1 MTTEQY
7 PNWFMYGAVNLFSKY
22 LEELKGR
29 EVHCLQIGAYTGDAT
44 EWLLKNVLT
53 HPNSTLTDVDTWEGS
68 DEVIHKE
75 FDWQDVETVYT
86 NRHQA
91 SIDAGRLIKKKSTS
105 NDFFKEDSK
114 QYDFIYIDGDHTAVA
129 TLKDGLNGLDRL
141 KLGGIIAFDDYT
153 WDAGKGPMN
162 NPKAGIDGI
171 LLAHAQ
177 KLSTLEISF
186 QAWMR
191 KIS

>member
-22 LEELKGR
+22 LEELK
-29 EVHCLQIGAYTGDAT
+29 EKEIHCLQIGAYTGDAT
-44 EWLLKNVLT
+44 EWLLDNILT

-75 FDWQDVETVYT
+75 FDWKDVETVYT
-86 NRHQA
+86 ERHQKH
-91 SIDAGRLIKKKSTS
+91 IDSGRLIKKKMTS
-105 NDFFKEDSK
+105 NKFYAENTGL
-114 QYDFIYIDGDHTAVA
+114 YDFIYIDGDHTAVA
-129 TLKDGLNGLDRL
+129 TLNDGIHGLGSL
-141 KLGGIIAFDDYT
+141 KLGGIMAFDDYT
-153 WDAGKGPMN
+153 WDAGKGPMS

-171 LLAHAQ
+171 LLSYAQ
-177 KLSTLEISF
+177 KLFTLEISF
-186 QAWMR
+186 QVWLR

>member
-7 PNWFMYGAVNLFSKY
+7 PNWFMYGAVNLFNKY
-22 LEELKGR
+22 LEELKSR

-44 EWLLKNVLT
+44 EWLLQNVLT

-68 DEVIHKE
+68 DEIIHKE
-75 FDWQDVETVYT
+75 FDWQDVETVYIK
-86 NRHQA
+86 RHQS
-91 SIDAGRLIKKKSTS
+91 SIDTGRLIKKKTTS
-105 NDFFKEDSK
+105 NKFFKEDNK

-177 KLSTLEISF
+177 KLFTLEISS
-186 QAWMR
+186 QVWLR
-191 KIS
+191 KIF